1 MDSYRNIVITNIGT
15 VFLFMYLRAS
25 LVPDEK
31 EMEKATEQA
40 EQYLQTKYPE
50 MKYQISHIS
59 YNSEEK
65 SGNYDYAAMVF
76 DTETQKSFMVYENRI
91 TRKNGI

>member
-1 MDSYRNIVITNIGT
+1 ME
-15 VFLFMYLRAS
+15 LRAS

-50 MKYQISHIS
+50 MKYQISDIS
-59 YNSEEK
+59 YNSEQK
-65 SGNYDYAAMVF
+65 SGNYDYAAMVWIQRHKNRLWF
-76 DTETQKSFMVYENRI
+76 MKTEFLEKWKMIYQF
-91 TRKNGI
+91 RKKKNSLNK